1 MDTFL
6 GKKTKPHQIDRTPGS
21 EDSKKTL
28 TTSRPSDVI
37 KNIDPTDESKQLG
50 GDKRP
55 IQSQDLSSSSNDVKN
70 TVEPDSSLRKNNVN

>member
-6 GKKTKPHQIDRTPGS
+6 GKKKPHQVERTPS
-21 EDSKKTL
+21 DESKKGL
-28 TTSRPSDVI
+28 TTSRPSDVT
-37 KNIDPTDESKQLG
+37 KNNDTTDESKQLG